1 MWQYA
6 LPTNAQGISIRHTG
20 GNYVDQP
27 GPTATEEAMEKKVRE
42 AVPSV
47 SIQWSQA
54 EVVLLFP
61 DTTKT
66 NSGVSKMSGY
76 KEQQIHEGNA
86 TTASVTM

>member
-1 MWQYA
+1 MPKELVLGMPVGIMWINQ
-6 LPTNAQGISIRHTG
+6 
-20 GNYVDQP
+20 D
-27 GPTATEEAMEKKVRE
+27 PTATEEAMEKKVRE

-66 NSGVSKMSGY
+66 NSGV
-76 KEQQIHEGNA
+76 
-86 TTASVTM
+86 